1 MHSGSWVTL
10 IALTSFSILQDTTQ
24 IENCNRKTHYKWIH
38 DTKCCK
44 MCPPGFFMKSRCTA
58 TSDTHCEPCVTGEA
72 FNTGWNTKFSCERC
86 RLCVEVFRYMKNCT
100 HDSDSECTCKPGL
113 TCLDSECTRCGIST
127 PASMSSH
134 RDPRTTD
141 QKLETTDPNSP
152 SNISPEKGSLAEITF
167 AFVLTAILL
176 GLIIIC
182 MYVLHRN
189 NVLYVQKKKKELLTD
204 WPSPKEEEGPLPIQ
218 EEEKSHCQQVDF

>member
-1 MHSGSWVTL
+1 
-10 IALTSFSILQDTTQ
+10 
-24 IENCNRKTHYKWIH
+24 
-38 DTKCCK
+38 
-44 MCPPGFFMKSRCTA
+44 MKSRCTA

-152 SNISPEKGSLAEITF
+152 SNISPEKGTTF
-167 AFVLTAILL
+167 STSRRRKKNCSPTGPPQRKRKARCPSKRKRKATVNKSISEASNQIL
-176 GLIIIC
+176 GLGK
-182 MYVLHRN
+182 N
-189 NVLYVQKKKKELLTD
+189 
-204 WPSPKEEEGPLPIQ
+204 
-218 EEEKSHCQQVDF
+218 